1 MLYTTV
7 KTFPKHKKTPLSANR
22 CQLAAVRNFYELPP
36 GVLNSC
42 GIRMAPMLLGVSR
55 LLFPGYAPVYR
66 LTRPLTHAPIVL
78 QPPGHVLHPF
88 EYASFGS
95 CPGRF
100 APPQVMF
107 CTLFEYAPI
116 GSCPGCFATPRSCFA
131 PFSSTRPLA
140 HAPVVLHPFRVRPP
154 RDYSLLPV
162 IVAQLW
168 GSRSKQCIIYA
179 RIMLFANGFLRLLRE
194 RRGRKSVSRR

>member
-78 QPPGHVLHPF
+78 QPPSHVLHPF

-100 APPQVMF
+100 APPQGHVLHPFRVRAHWLMPRLF
-107 CTLFEYAPI
+107 CTLFEYA
-116 GSCPGCFATPRSCFA
+116 
-131 PFSSTRPLA
+131 
-140 HAPVVLHPFRVRPP
+140 PP

>member
-66 LTRPLTHAPIVL
+66 LTRPLAHAPV
-78 QPPGHVLHPF
+78 VSHP
-88 EYASFGS
+88 
-95 CPGRF
+95 
-100 APPQVMF
+100 
-107 CTLFEYAPI
+107 
-116 GSCPGCFATPRSCFA
+116 PRSCFA
-131 PFSSTRPLA
+131 PFLSTRPLA